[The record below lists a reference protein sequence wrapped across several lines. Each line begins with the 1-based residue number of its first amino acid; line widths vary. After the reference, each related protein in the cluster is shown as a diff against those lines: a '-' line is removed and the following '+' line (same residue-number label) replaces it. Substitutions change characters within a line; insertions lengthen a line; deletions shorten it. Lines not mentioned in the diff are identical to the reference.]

1 MSVRKRSWTTLK
13 GEEREAWIVD
23 YADGQG
29 DRHIATFKRK
39 KDADA
44 FQANVRVEVGRGV
57 HTAPSKSVTVAEAA
71 ADWIRY
77 AKLEK
82 LEAATIAS
90 YQQHIDKHIVPRVGA
105 TKLSTLTTPRIQ
117 KFRDDLLASMSRPM
131 AKKVLTSLKAILK
144 DAKRRGN
151 VAQNVAADVAIGIDG
166 RSKPKLVVGK
176 DIPTRDEMRRI
187 LDAAEGRGRA
197 LLMTAAFTGLRASEL
212 RGLRWSDV
220 NLKKGELHVSQRA
233 DRFNTIGRPE
243 SASGERNIPMGPLV
257 VNTLR
262 QWRFECPKSDAD
274 LVFPTGIGTIE
285 NHSNLVQRVLGPT
298 QIAAGVVTNNG
309 EAKYTGLHS
318 LRHFYASWCIN
329 RRQDGGLELPP
340 KSVQARLGHA
350 SIVMTLDRYGH
361 LFPSHDD
368 GAELAAAERA
378 IFAT

>member
-29 DRHIATFKRK
+29 DRHIATFERK

-233 DRFNTIGRPE
+233 DRFNTIGRPK

>member
-29 DRHIATFKRK
+29 DRHIATFERK

-233 DRFNTIGRPE
+233 DRFNTIGRPK

-350 SIVMTLDRYGH
+350 SIVMTLDRYGQ